1 MKLEEIKIQYEKHQR
16 DEVSED
22 ILELL
27 KHAEEAVKRAYA
39 PYSKFSVGAAVRL
52 ANGEIITGNNQENV
66 AYPAGLCAER
76 VALFYANA
84 KYPDIPVTDLLVV
97 AESGNQ
103 GITEMPVT
111 PCGSC
116 RQVMQ
121 ETESRYHK
129 HMRVILAGKEELWVF
144 ENGSQLLPLNF
155 TEDFFT
161 E

>member
-1 MKLEEIKIQYEKHQR
+1 MKLEEIKIQYKKYQR

-39 PYSKFSVGAAVRL
+39 PYSKFSVGAAARL
-52 ANGEIITGNNQENV
+52 ENGEIVTGNNQENV

-76 VALFYANA
+76 VVLFYANA
-84 KYPDIPVTDLLVV
+84 KYPEVAVTDLLVV
-97 AESGNQ
+97 AESGSQ
-103 GITEMPVT
+103 GVTEMPVT

-129 HMRVILAGKEELWVF
+129 HMRVILAGKDELWVF

-155 TEDFFT
+155 TEDFFST
-161 E
+161 